1 MKIYKI
7 LIIVFLPFSFILSH
21 AQENKDSLLSIYNRV
36 DAVDSVKFQASR
48 ELYKMTFLTN
58 LAESEE
64 YARELLRLA
73 NKTNNY
79 EHLAI
84 ANEYLAGFYHQSQ
97 QNDSAKFYYREVLDL
112 RKQKNDILAIARAED
127 NIALLEYKKG
137 NYKYAD
143 SILSQSIEAYKSLN
157 DSVDVAYNYDMLS
170 RVYEHQGFYRRAL
183 QSSLN
188 SYQIYNALQNES
200 GKTDA
205 LVQLAIVENSLGN
218 FEQGIKYNLE
228 ALEILEKNNNN
239 YFSAVA
245 NINLSEN
252 YLDLHKLENAEHF
265 AQIGLKLS
273 TEMQAPEMQAD
284 ALNILARINLH
295 KENLNQALEYAK
307 KALQI
312 YEKIE
317 ISSGILESM
326 NMLGNIHNELD
337 DENSALSY
345 LNKAIELGENKKANS
360 FLAEAYYHRALA
372 HEKSGNLTEAF
383 DDYKNFH
390 ELKENFLND
399 TKSKQ
404 IEEMRA
410 IFDTEKKEQQI
421 AQQETEITLLEEKE
435 KVSRLQKIALGGGL
449 GLSLLTLGFGLYGI
463 RQRTKRNRL
472 EKEKINAELQLKEAE
487 LAFKKKELTTHAM
500 HLAKKNEVLEN
511 VKQKAKEL
519 KTSENGGRAY
529 QQLIQTINFD
539 QQDDKNWENF
549 TQYFEQVHKDFSKI
563 VKTKYPDI
571 TKNELRLMALLKM
584 NLSSK
589 EIATILNI
597 SSDGIKKA
605 RQRLRK
611 KMELSS
617 GESLEATVLT
627 L

>member
-1 MKIYKI
+1 
-7 LIIVFLPFSFILSH
+7 
-21 AQENKDSLLSIYNRV
+21 
-36 DAVDSVKFQASR
+36 
-48 ELYKMTFLTN
+48 
-58 LAESEE
+58 
-64 YARELLRLA
+64 
-73 NKTNNY
+73 
-79 EHLAI
+79 
-84 ANEYLAGFYHQSQ
+84 
-97 QNDSAKFYYREVLDL
+97 
-112 RKQKNDILAIARAED
+112 
-127 NIALLEYKKG
+127 
-137 NYKYAD
+137 
-143 SILSQSIEAYKSLN
+143 
-157 DSVDVAYNYDMLS
+157 MLS